1 MKANETI
8 IAEIAERGYITE
20 KEINLLKCRSN
31 REGCKVSIITNLNFE
46 LWNLRKSKSQVVN
59 RI

>member
-8 IAEIAERGYITE
+8 IAELAERGYITE

-31 REGCKVSIITNLNFE
+31 REGRKVSIITNLNFE
-46 LWNLRKSKSQVVN
+46 LCNLRKSKSQVVN

>member
-31 REGCKVSIITNLNFE
+31 REGRKVSIITNLNFE